1 MSAMTVADAVTSMLA
16 AGGKPGGVLC
26 STADEHKFTV
36 HGIPV
41 RASNYVPLGF
51 AFLISEEA
59 WVMATMRLAHSPY
72 RPIAWMD
79 AHEWGLE

>member
-1 MSAMTVADAVTSMLA
+1 MSIADTVASMLA
-16 AGGKPGGVLC
+16 AGGKFGGVLC

-59 WVMATMRLAHSPY
+59 WVMVTMRLYHPPY

-79 AHEWGLE
+79 LE